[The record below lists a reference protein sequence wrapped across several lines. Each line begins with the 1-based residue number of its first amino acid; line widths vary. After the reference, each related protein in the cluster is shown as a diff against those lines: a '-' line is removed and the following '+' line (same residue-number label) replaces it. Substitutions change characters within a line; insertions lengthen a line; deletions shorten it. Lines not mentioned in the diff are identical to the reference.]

1 MYGIKEAARQAGIT
15 EELLGLWL
23 KTGEAEATE
32 ELSEISGVGRYLFDE
47 SAIKR
52 LRQLAQIRSKS
63 TNPRAEARDSA
74 VEDRETQNT
83 LRPEIKR
90 KKRKHKCSTTHSS

>member
-15 EELLGLWL
+15 EELLALWL

-32 ELSEISGVGRYLFDE
+32 ELGELSGPGKYLFDE

-52 LRQLAQIRSKS
+52 LHQLAQMRSRSSK
-63 TNPRAEARDSA
+63 TTVEARAND
-74 VEDRETQNT
+74 VEDRESQNT
-83 LRPEIKR
+83 LRPGIKR
-90 KKRKHKCSTTHSS
+90 KSPKP

>member
-15 EELLGLWL
+15 EELLALWL

-32 ELSEISGVGRYLFDE
+32 ELGELSGPGKYLFDE

-52 LRQLAQIRSKS
+52 LHQRAQMRSRSSK
-63 TNPRAEARDSA
+63 TTVEARAND
-74 VEDRETQNT
+74 VEDRESQNT
-83 LRPEIKR
+83 LRPGIKR
-90 KKRKHKCSTTHSS
+90 KSPKP